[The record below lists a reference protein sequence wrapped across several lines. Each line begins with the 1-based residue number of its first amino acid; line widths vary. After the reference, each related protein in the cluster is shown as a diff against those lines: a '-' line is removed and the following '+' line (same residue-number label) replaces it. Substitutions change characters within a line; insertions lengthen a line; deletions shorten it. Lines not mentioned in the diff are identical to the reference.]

1 MTVMQKRRKVE
12 FLGQYSP
19 VLREE
24 GRGVVLIDHVL
35 ECETRPPMKEE
46 KDDRET
52 ENDGYERMS
61 NLERHSGGELRKR
74 RGSIER
80 ERRDKGVCF
89 WRWADLEVD

>member
-52 ENDGYERMS
+52 ENDGY
-61 NLERHSGGELRKR
+61 
-74 RGSIER
+74 
-80 ERRDKGVCF
+80 
-89 WRWADLEVD
+89 